1 MKTNMATC
9 CVLKRS
15 VLNVDGKSF
24 DVVLSPTSL
33 SWGYIGSD
41 DCRPGRKIKYFHCVF
56 VKNEAHSAHLKRR
69 LNQFSDSD

>member
-41 DCRPGRKIKYFHCVF
+41 DCRPGRKIKI
-56 VKNEAHSAHLKRR
+56 
-69 LNQFSDSD
+69 FSLCFRQERSSFCALEKTSEPIQ